1 MKDLPLFL
9 LLVKKN
15 AILWTIITTNS
26 FANVDLKNTVHG
38 FWTKQCL
45 EIRNFSLSPDEKFS
59 SIKITITEPYTTI
72 DFFTTS
78 DKYLKNTLF
87 YFDKNGVSDIQSPYA
102 IDNAQVTNVQKKLG
116 KFDMGLELPVDIT
129 VINSSVYGNAID
141 MTIYKKNW
149 LEILDKMKDIDTL
162 DH

>member
-1 MKDLPLFL
+1 MKDLPYFL

-15 AILWTIITTNS
+15 AILWTIISTNS
-26 FANVDLKNTVHG
+26 FANVDLNNTVHG

-45 EIRNFSLSPDEKFS
+45 EIRNFSLSPDEQFS

-78 DKYLKNTLF
+78 DKYLQNTKF
-87 YFDKNGVSDIQSPYA
+87 YFDSGGILESQSPYSINDIKA
-102 IDNAQVTNVQKKLG
+102 INDEKKLG
-116 KFDMGLELPVDIT
+116 KFDIGLDLPIDVT
-129 VINSSVYGNAID
+129 VTKSSVYGNAID

-149 LEILDKMKDIDTL
+149 LEILDKIKDINPLKD
-162 DH
+162 